1 MSSNNPLQ
9 GYWAGSGISR
19 GDTVLIHSSMKRTF
33 LNISRKGY
41 KPSSEIIIDSL
52 LEEVGSKG
60 TVLFPLFNF
69 DFPDTKKFSLISTPS
84 QMGKITEDARRNY
97 LAARTGHPI
106 YSFLA
111 IGELASLFSSINNIS
126 GYGDDSP
133 FAKLR
138 EIGGKIA
145 VVDLDDQ
152 NSMTFYH
159 HVEEVYGVDYRYHKE
174 FYGEYEDLNGEITER
189 KYSLFVRDLTRGVV
203 TDVNRMGEIL
213 WEEGIYAGNRPGIK
227 NGMRT
232 VLAEELFQ
240 RTMKEIREGR
250 AEETLFSISG

>member
-1 MSSNNPLQ
+1 
-9 GYWAGSGISR
+9 
-19 GDTVLIHSSMKRTF
+19 
-33 LNISRKGY
+33 
-41 KPSSEIIIDSL
+41 
-52 LEEVGSKG
+52 
-60 TVLFPLFNF
+60 
-69 DFPDTKKFSLISTPS
+69 
-84 QMGKITEDARRNY
+84 
-97 LAARTGHPI
+97 
-106 YSFLA
+106 
-111 IGELASLFSSINNIS
+111 
-126 GYGDDSP
+126 
-133 FAKLR
+133 
-138 EIGGKIA
+138 
-145 VVDLDDQ
+145 
-152 NSMTFYH
+152 MTFYH

-250 AEETLFSISG
+250 AEETLFSISD

>member
-1 MSSNNPLQ
+1 M
-9 GYWAGSGISR
+9 
-19 GDTVLIHSSMKRTF
+19 LIHSSMKRTF

-189 KYSLFVRDLTRGVV
+189 K
-203 TDVNRMGEIL
+203 
-213 WEEGIYAGNRPGIK
+213 
-227 NGMRT
+227 
-232 VLAEELFQ
+232 
-240 RTMKEIREGR
+240 
-250 AEETLFSISG
+250 